1 MNIDG
6 KMKQSTLARVLKAKA
21 ITDKDEW
28 LKHHLDSY
36 QFGGHEAYEH
46 FKGEHVYIIESF
58 ELPEHLV
65 CIKTDNCLIS
75 KQVPSVTG
83 FEIAILD
90 TERHLVVYYLLC
102 LPTDIDSTVCPV
114 SWHIASAEYA
124 NNLHNVDIAILKQIL
139 KQNSLCINS
148 HALIAGNSDY
158 WCGIIR
164 YFYKQDFKVCS
175 IPSSDKINRIENLS
189 SCNFMR
195 RSDMKTYFIEAI
207 FFDNRHRFIIMKDK
221 D

>member
-6 KMKQSTLARVLKAKA
+6 KMKRSTLAKTLKAKA

-102 LPTDIDSTVCPV
+102 LPTDIDNTVCPV
-114 SWHIASAEYA
+114 SWRIASAEYA

-139 KQNSLCINS
+139 KQNSLCINH
-148 HALIAGNSDY
+148 HALIAGNTDY

-164 YFYKQDFKVCS
+164 YFYKQGIEVCS
-175 IPSSDKINRIENLS
+175 TPSSDSVNKIEVLFPH
-189 SCNFMR
+189 NFMQHT
-195 RSDMKTYFIEAI
+195 DTQAYFIEMLSL
-207 FFDNRHRFIIMKDK
+207 DNKHHNSSLDS
-221 D
+221 

>member
-1 MNIDG
+1 MNFED
-6 KMKQSTLARVLKAKA
+6 KMKQSTLARMLKAKA

-36 QFGGHEAYEH
+36 QFGGQEAYEH
-46 FKGEHVYIIESF
+46 FKSEHVYIIESF

-90 TERHLVVYYLLC
+90 TQRHIVVYYLLC
-102 LPTDIDSTVCPV
+102 LPTDIDNTVCPV
-114 SWHIASAEYA
+114 SWRIASAEYA

-139 KQNSLCINS
+139 KQNSLCIDS
-148 HALIAGNSDY
+148 HSLIVGNTDY

-164 YFYKQDFKVCS
+164 YFYHAGYDVYKMRYADIQGNS
-175 IPSSDKINRIENLS
+175 IES
-189 SCNFMR
+189 
-195 RSDMKTYFIEAI
+195 I
-207 FFDNRHRFIIMKDK
+207 FTDNKHRFIIIQDR

>member
-6 KMKQSTLARVLKAKA
+6 KMKQSTLARILKAKA

-36 QFGGHEAYEH
+36 QFGGQEAYEH
-46 FKGEHVYIIESF
+46 FKGEHVYIIKSF

-90 TERHLVVYYLLC
+90 TQRHIVVYYLLC
-102 LPTDIDSTVCPV
+102 LPTDIDNTVCPV
-114 SWHIASAEYA
+114 SWRIASAEYA
-124 NNLHNVDIAILKQIL
+124 GVLHNVDVVILGQVLKQS
-139 KQNSLCINS
+139 SLCIGSN
-148 HALIAGNSDY
+148 ALIAGNSDY

-164 YFYKQDFKVCS
+164 YFYKHNFKVCS

-195 RSDMKTYFIEAI
+195 RSDMKTYFIEII
-207 FFDNRHRFIIMKDK
+207 FLDNRYRFIIIQGKD
-221 D
+221 